1 MSVPLHSP
9 QIKRYRPAQDALG
22 EAKAAEVLLKILENV
37 LHEFGLRASDL
48 ASGTTDSGSDVKSVS
63 VNGLHP
69 KYGVLWNWC
78 CCHLMVKAAEDAFGT
93 HADPQKSKNP
103 EARKMLKNV
112 IGMVG
117 TLHKS
122 PNLTAKFEDLQ
133 VDLLGEIL
141 KIPNQAPQRWLT
153 LVRTLERVIR
163 LWHVL
168 RKLHSDAGKTFP
180 LEEGDNKDCILQL
193 YSLLQPLSSVT
204 RDGQYG
210 GAPMMADIYMKFG
223 MLKMS
228 VLNTSADLKVFD
240 IPPLGE
246 DGLPDREQQKKPLPH
261 TMVAPDDLHP
271 VAQKARDE
279 LCRALVS
286 RFYGRVWDDSCLDPS
301 VLCDAACLLTPPFS
315 EGSYLSAMKLAA
327 EENDYLAAGS
337 SVVAPT
343 TDEEVQEKLD
353 GVWAEIKKRAITS
366 VKTAQSRAA
375 GDGGEHGTNLFKRAR
390 TGDARSSRRKNNEDD
405 FSVFGRNEVAPFQ
418 NEGDVDLVEEEVSSE
433 IMRYKGVFMK
443 STDVSTTTIVTVVS

>member
-1 MSVPLHSP
+1 SRVKELQAAKHVVEKMLPFTFYSSGEMFREMMATHGGNTSYPELSPKRVKHLLVELYCATKKAVLGDMLEEVRSAPLPILHHMIDIWTDKPSGRKFLGVHLFYVTANFELK
-9 QIKRYRPAQDALG
+9 QVLISIKRYRPAQDALG
-22 EAKAAEVLLKILENV
+22 EAKASEVLLKIFESV

-93 HADPQKSKNP
+93 HPDPQKSKNP
-103 EARKMLKNV
+103 EGRKMLKNV

-122 PNLTAKFEDLQ
+122 PNLTAKFEDVQ

-163 LWHVL
+163 LWHTL

-204 RDGQYG
+204 RDGQ
-210 GAPMMADIYMKFG
+210 
-223 MLKMS
+223 
-228 VLNTSADLKVFD
+228 
-240 IPPLGE
+240 
-246 DGLPDREQQKKPLPH
+246 
-261 TMVAPDDLHP
+261 
-271 VAQKARDE
+271 
-279 LCRALVS
+279 
-286 RFYGRVWDDSCLDPS
+286 
-301 VLCDAACLLTPPFS
+301 
-315 EGSYLSAMKLAA
+315 
-327 EENDYLAAGS
+327 
-337 SVVAPT
+337 
-343 TDEEVQEKLD
+343 
-353 GVWAEIKKRAITS
+353 
-366 VKTAQSRAA
+366 
-375 GDGGEHGTNLFKRAR
+375 
-390 TGDARSSRRKNNEDD
+390 
-405 FSVFGRNEVAPFQ
+405 
-418 NEGDVDLVEEEVSSE
+418 
-433 IMRYKGVFMK
+433 
-443 STDVSTTTIVTVVS
+443 